1 MCGIA
6 GIVSDD
12 PERRRRIG
20 PMLDAMLHRGPDDE
34 GTAESAPCMLGQRRL
49 SIIDLAGGHQP
60 IPNADKTAW
69 IICNGEIYNYQSL
82 RDELVADGVAF
93 RCHSDTEVILQLYER
108 HGLDCVHRLRGM
120 FAFAIWD
127 SRKRELFC
135 ARDRLGQKPL
145 YFWTAGRQFAFGS
158 EIKALLALDP
168 SLRKLNRTALD
179 QYLSLRIISSP
190 DSMFDGIRKLPPAH
204 LLTFSAEEGLSV
216 RRYWDLEFEPKHSG
230 SETDLLDELESR
242 LIDTLRVHMVSDVPV
257 GAFMSGGLDS
267 TLVVAMLMKH
277 VCREPLQTFTMGL
290 PYRQFDETPAARLVA
305 KMYGTRHFEQV
316 IEPSLLQN
324 LPELVWH
331 LDEPSDPLS
340 VCTYL
345 LAEFAS
351 RKVKVVL
358 GGDGGDELFGG
369 YDRYYGNHYAGIL
382 ARVPTVLRRALL
394 GSALRMIPDGGWY
407 KSRAHQLK
415 WLYELSFLSGA
426 QRYARSLGY
435 FYFGDDWRARLYGKG
450 MTGLGRDADPTAVI
464 RRLFDARPGRQPL
477 DRMLYADSL
486 VRLPDHPVMIT
497 DRMTMAHSLE
507 ARSPFMDHELAE
519 FTARLPTALKV
530 RGRSLRWIQKRLAE
544 RYLPPEVLAR
554 PKQGFA
560 SALPYML
567 RDEYE
572 QLFDAFLNGS
582 VMARDEILR
591 QGAID
596 ELLAE
601 HRAGKSDHRNRL
613 WLLVNSE
620 VWYRM
625 HIRGDSVDELRS
637 ASPARSGQAGGRA
650 A

>member
-6 GIVSDD
+6 GIVSQD
-12 PERRRRIG
+12 PARRQRIG
-20 PMLDAMLHRGPDDE
+20 PMLDAMVHRGPDDE
-34 GTAESAPCMLGQRRL
+34 GRVDSAPAVLGQRRL

-60 IPNADKTAW
+60 IPNADETAW
-69 IICNGEIYNYQSL
+69 IICNGEIYNYQAL
-82 RDELVADGVAF
+82 RDELVAEGVRF
-93 RCHSDTEVILQLYER
+93 RCHSDTEVILHLYEK
-108 HGLDCVHRLRGM
+108 HGIDCVHRLRGM

-127 SRKRELFC
+127 ARRKLLFC
-135 ARDRLGQKPL
+135 ARDRLGQKPF
-145 YFWTAGRQFAFGS
+145 YYWTSGGEFAFGS
-158 EIKALLALDP
+158 EIKALLAMD
-168 SLRKLNRTALD
+168 SGLRSLNRAALD
-179 QYLSLRIISSP
+179 QYLGLRIISSP
-190 DSMFDGIRKLPPAH
+190 DSMFSGVCKLPPAH
-204 LLTFSAEEGLSV
+204 LLTFSPEQGLNI
-216 RRYWDLEFEPKHSG
+216 RQYWDLSFEPKHEQDESV
-230 SETDLLDELESR
+230 LLDELESR
-242 LIDTLRVHMVSDVPV
+242 LIDTLRLHMVSDVPV

-277 VCREPLQTFTMGL
+277 VCKEPLQTFTMGL
-290 PYRQFDETPAARLVA
+290 PYREFDETPAARRVA
-305 KMYGTRHFEQV
+305 EAYGTQHHEQV
-316 IEPSLLQN
+316 ITPSLVRN

-340 VCTYL
+340 VCAYL
-345 LAEFAS
+345 LAEFAA

-369 YDRYYGNHYAGIL
+369 YDRYYGNQYAGLL
-382 ARVPTVLRRALL
+382 ARVPAVMRRGLLGTVLRVL
-394 GSALRMIPDGGWY
+394 PDGGWY

-415 WLYELSFLSGA
+415 WLYELSFLSGS

-435 FYFGDDWRARLYGKG
+435 FYFGDDWRARLYGQG
-450 MTGLGRDADPTAVI
+450 MSGVGSEADPTAAV
-464 RRLFDARPGRQPL
+464 RRLFDAKPGREPI
-477 DRMLYADSL
+477 DSMLYADSFI
-486 VRLPDHPVMIT
+486 RLPDHPVMIT

-519 FTARLPTALKV
+519 FTARLPVALKV

-544 RYLPPEVLAR
+544 RYLPPDVLAR

-572 QLFDAFLNGS
+572 QLFDVFL
-582 VMARDEILR
+582 ARSALAEDEVLR
-591 QGAID
+591 QPAID
-596 ELLAE
+596 QLLGE
-601 HRAGKSDHRNRL
+601 HRAGRADHGNRL

-625 HIRGDSVDELRS
+625 YIRGQSTAQLRETCG
-637 ASPARSGQAGGRA
+637 APQGRPATRA